1 MANGKYNFDESS
13 NLLRHEQPTKRN
25 PGGDGH
31 LSDALLR
38 LLRIQNMDEDGEAV
52 VEFVDTSDPAVRA
65 RLRYPSIYMLS
76 FVILKTVRHIY

>member
-1 MANGKYNFDESS
+1 MTNGKQKHNFDGSS
-13 NLLRHEQPTKRN
+13 IPVPHEQPTKRN

-52 VEFVDTSDPAVRA
+52 VEFVDTSDPAVRT
-65 RLRYPSIYMLS
+65 RLRYLSIYMIS
-76 FVILKTVRHIY
+76 FVIF